1 MTDNALQ
8 EQLKLMH
15 EDLLSKFLELKNDN
29 EAIKMRLSKIEAKL
43 GVEAQTDEAGGE
55 KLASANKKDGE
66 AEETKSVI
74 GIENKTMRKDGEYI
88 ANEGLDIGEDE
99 ENLKNLGE
107 NELQEMKDDFEED
120 EEEAPDALEGD
131 TEKRHVV
138 QLEKLAKTTYK
149 GFCFRPLAAWKNSC
163 GKYEISKEHVR
174 IGEDDMELR
183 ISGSDSAEEI
193 AKISIPLKDVEK
205 VEAYF
210 DIKTVLYLYVGE
222 DICEAASQSLAMTN
236 IASFSLI
243 DQASNRIRI
252 CFEGIGDDRKALLR
266 EYFRRNAIYFKILSR
281 TLHDR
286 IFFKPVQKP
295 APPKYDSN
303 KPAELDDFVNTIK
316 TFKYLDRITFTC
328 KVCEYYNENKDTV
341 IRHVN
346 EFHIEPKK
354 RMSDRD
360 IVIQYI
366 ESNESTESDE
376 ERWK

>member
-1 MTDNALQ
+1 
-8 EQLKLMH
+8 MH
-15 EDLLSKFLELKNDN
+15 EDLLEKFSELKTDN
-29 EAIKMRLSKIEAKL
+29 EAIKLRLSKIEAKL
-43 GVEAQTDEAGGE
+43 GVSGESNIEAGEQEDSLNDEVVDSGEGPKVSTRKEKKADTIVEEGGMQMEKTNDQEYTEEHDKDDEFEGAEPDDNEEEEECIDETQTDT
-55 KLASANKKDGE
+55 N
-66 AEETKSVI
+66 I
-74 GIENKTMRKDGEYI
+74 G
-88 ANEGLDIGEDE
+88 
-99 ENLKNLGE
+99 
-107 NELQEMKDDFEED
+107 
-120 EEEAPDALEGD
+120 
-131 TEKRHVV
+131 KRHVV

-149 GFCFRPLAAWKNSC
+149 GFCFRPLAAWKNSS

-174 IGEDDMELR
+174 IGEDDLELR
-183 ISGSDSAEEI
+183 IAGCDSGEEI
-193 AKISIPLKDVEK
+193 ARINIPLKDVEK

-210 DIKTVLYLYVGE
+210 DARTVLYLYVGE

-243 DQASNRIRI
+243 DEAAKRIRI
-252 CFEGIGDDRKALLR
+252 CFESIGDDRKALLR

-295 APPKYDSN
+295 VPPKYDSN
-303 KPAELDDFVNTIK
+303 KPPELDDFVNTIK

-346 EFHIEPKK
+346 EFHIEPRK

-360 IVIQYI
+360 IVTQYI
-366 ESNESTESDE
+366 ESNESED